1 MGLAA
6 VCFFIA
12 LALMNN
18 TVRLTVFARRFL
30 IRNMQLV
37 GAKPSFIRRPF
48 IWTYIKISFLASI
61 TSLTVLFISIF
72 QLNIQIDEFNFFT
85 KFSDVVLLISFILLY
100 GISSS
105 YMGLPDAGLITFTD
119 METQIRKIVAASDK
133 PVIADADTGYGGL
146 LNVRHTVKAYE
157 TLGVA
162 AIQIEDQE
170 YPKKCGHTP
179 GRRVIPISDMISK
192 IKVALDTRES
202 DDFLVIARTDS
213 RTSLGIEE
221 AISRAVAFEEA
232 GADVIFVESPESE
245 EEMWQINKAVGKPT
259 LANMVSGGK
268 TPILSSDRL
277 QEMGFSIAIHPALGF
292 LAVGEALKNAYSKLD
307 NTGNVDG
314 VELEDLS
321 SEQAKYI
328 GINPKGPFKPE
339 YYRY

>member
-1 MGLAA
+1 MQKKLRERLGSGK
-6 VCFFIA
+6 FITAPGVFDMISTLIANQMNFPA
-12 LALMNN
+12 LYV
-18 TVRLTVFARRFL
+18 T
-30 IRNMQLV
+30 
-37 GAKPSFIRRPF
+37 G
-48 IWTYIKISFLASI
+48 
-61 TSLTVLFISIF
+61 
-72 QLNIQIDEFNFFT
+72 
-85 KFSDVVLLISFILLY
+85 Y

-179 GRRVIPISDMISK
+179 GRRVIPISDMVSK

-277 QEMGFSIAIHPALGF
+277 HEMGFSIAIHPALGF

-314 VELEDLS
+314 VELEDFDKFS
-321 SEQAKYI
+321 RVMGFEDVWNFEKKWSEL
-328 GINPKGPFKPE
+328 
-339 YYRY
+339 